1 MLVETSRPGVP
12 GYAAIDEQSHEIRGY
27 NPHRMDAHLGPNK
40 LPNFKG
46 YFVIQFRQ
54 IPRNGKTY
62 GMEKVETD
70 SSRGAY
76 AEFQPG
82 ETVEVRVGTSFLST
96 DQARNNLKV
105 EIPEWDFD
113 GVRRRLR
120 AAWNEKLNRMQV
132 DGATE
137 KEKTRL
143 YTALYHALLV
153 SQDFL

>member
-1 MLVETSRPGVP
+1 MFRFRFPKSGDARVLVETSRPGVP
-12 GYAAIDEQSHEIRGY
+12 GYAAIDEQSHEISGY

-54 IPRNGKTY
+54 IPRSEKTY
-62 GMEKVETD
+62 GMEKAETE

-82 ETVEVRVGTSFLST
+82 ETVEVRVGTSFLSI

-113 GVRRRLR
+113 AVRQT
-120 AAWNEKLNRMQV
+120 AARQH
-132 DGATE
+132 G
-137 KEKTRL
+137 TR
-143 YTALYHALLV
+143 
-153 SQDFL
+153 S